1 MKLAIIYNE
10 HKFSGKLTK
19 FFTGSYAYHVAWVDE
34 EAGLMYDMNL
44 LFRRRIWPHYEAP
57 ATWKLYDFPE
67 VTREYLEYQLTND
80 DNTYGVL
87 DYCMF
92 LIRPLFHLVGKSTVN
107 AGGIICSER
116 INMDLWNCG
125 VPTVFRTVDEPPSP
139 ADIDEMAKAM
149 GR

>member
-1 MKLAIIYNE
+1 M
-10 HKFSGKLTK
+10 
-19 FFTGSYAYHVAWVDE
+19 
-34 EAGLMYDMNL
+34 
-44 LFRRRIWPHYEAP
+44 
-57 ATWKLYDFPE
+57 
-67 VTREYLEYQLTND
+67 TREYLEYQLTND

>member
-19 FFTGSYAYHVAWVDE
+19 FFTGSYAYHCAWVDE
-34 EAGLMYDMNL
+34 EEELMYDMNL
-44 LFRRRIWPHYEAP
+44 INRRRTWPHYSPP

-67 VTREYLEYQLTND
+67 VTRDYLEHQLTFD
-80 DNTYGVL
+80 DNSYGII

-92 LIRPLFHLVGKSTVN
+92 LIRPLFHMVGKSTVN
-107 AGGIICSER
+107 ARGIICSEK
-116 INMDLWNCG
+116 INIDLWNCG
-125 VPTVFRTVDEPPSP
+125 IRTRFRMADEPPSP
-139 ADIDEMAKAM
+139 ADIDKLAQEM